1 MDAVKFIIF
10 IWFVVLSPI
19 FSLRAQDIFHL
30 PAKND
35 SYTLSFRLVNNMVVI
50 PVEINGKELSFLLD
64 SGIDKTILF
73 NLKFSD
79 SLELNQIE
87 HIKINGLGEG
97 EALSAIRSAGN
108 RCRIG
113 KVQNFSHLVYVLL
126 DDTYDLSS
134 KLGEN
139 VNGIIGGDLLRDFV
153 VEIDY
158 QSKKLTFY
166 KQDAYLYKKCSD
178 CEILPLEF
186 KGNKPYINLTINDQN
201 NNLKEVKLLIDSG
214 GGDALWLFEN
224 KEKNIEV
231 PENYFRDFLGEGLG
245 GSIYGKRSRIKE
257 LRLGSFIIENPTV
270 AYPDSSSVVSA
281 MKVGNRNGTLGAEI
295 LRRFKV
301 VFDYEGKK
309 ITLKKSGKSMEDPFL
324 YNKSGI
330 ELAYGGDILVKEA
343 TNRFMGADNAAN
355 NKTFSEVIYS
365 FDLVSKPTYKIDFL
379 RPDSPALKAG
389 LEVGDIIIEI
399 NGKPAFEKKIPE
411 IIMILSKKEG
421 QKINLL
427 VDRNGKHFRYN
438 FVLKDLL

>member
-1 MDAVKFIIF
+1 
-10 IWFVVLSPI
+10 
-19 FSLRAQDIFHL
+19 
-30 PAKND
+30 
-35 SYTLSFRLVNNMVVI
+35 MVVI

-79 SLELNQIE
+79 SLELNEIE

-97 EALSAIRSAGN
+97 EPLSAIRSSGN

-126 DDTYDLSS
+126 DDSYDLSS

-166 KQDAYLYKKCSD
+166 KNDAYRYKKCSD

-186 KGNKPYINLTINDQN
+186 KGNKPYVNLTINDQN

-231 PENYFRDFLGEGLG
+231 PDNYFKDFLGKGLS
-245 GSIYGKRSRIKE
+245 GSIYGRRSRIKE
-257 LRLGSFIIENPTV
+257 LRLGSFVIENPTV
-270 AYPDSSSVVSA
+270 AYPDSSSAIIA
-281 MKVGNRNGTLGAEI
+281 MQVNNRNGTLGAEI

-301 VFDYEGKK
+301 TFDYEGKK
-309 ITLKKSGKSMEDPFL
+309 ITLKKSGNSIEDPFL

-330 ELAYGGDILVKEA
+330 ELAYGGDIIVKES
-343 TNRFMGADNAAN
+343 TNRFIGADNAAN

-365 FDLVSKPTYKIDFL
+365 FNLVSKPTYKIDFL

-399 NGKPAFEKKIPE
+399 NGKPAYEKKIPE
-411 IIMILSKKEG
+411 IIMMLSKKEG

-427 VDRNGKHFRYN
+427 VDRNGRHFRCN

>member
-1 MDAVKFIIF
+1 MKFMIF
-10 IWFVVLSPI
+10 IWFAVLSLH

-35 SYTLSFRLVNNMVVI
+35 SYTLSFRLINNMVVI
-50 PVEINGKELSFLLD
+50 PVEINGKQLSFLLD

-79 SLELNQIE
+79 SLELNRIE

-97 EALSAIRSAGN
+97 DALSALRSTGN
-108 RCRIG
+108 RFRIG

-166 KQDAYLYKKCSD
+166 KNDTYQYKKCTD

-231 PENYFRDFLGEGLG
+231 PENYFKDFLGEGLS

-270 AYPDSSSVVSA
+270 AYPDSSSVVNA
-281 MKVGNRNGTLGAEI
+281 MQVGNRNGTLGAEI

-330 ELAYGGDILVKEA
+330 ELAYGGDILVKE
-343 TNRFMGADNAAN
+343 TTSKFIGADNAAN

-365 FDLVSKPTYKIDFL
+365 FDLVSRPTYKIDFL

-399 NGKPAFEKKIPE
+399 NGKPAYEKKIPE
-411 IIMILSKKEG
+411 IIMMLSKKEG

-427 VDRNGKHFRYN
+427 VDRNGRHFRCN

>member
-1 MDAVKFIIF
+1 MKFIIF
-10 IWFVVLSPI
+10 IWFTVLSLH
-19 FSLRAQDIFHL
+19 FSLRAQDLFHL
-30 PAKND
+30 PPKND
-35 SYTLSFRLVNNMVVI
+35 SYTMSFRLINNMVVI
-50 PVEINGKELSFLLD
+50 PVEINGKPLSFLLD

-73 NLKFSD
+73 NLKLSD
-79 SLELNQIE
+79 SLELKEIE

-97 EALSAIRSAGN
+97 ESLSAIRSSGN

-113 KVQNFSHLVYVLL
+113 KVQNFHHSLYVLL

-158 QSKKLTFY
+158 QAKKLTFH
-166 KQDAYLYKKCSD
+166 KNEAYLYKKCKD
-178 CEILPLEF
+178 CEVFPLEF
-186 KGNKPYINLTINDQN
+186 RGNKPYINLAINDHN
-201 NNLKEVKLLIDSG
+201 NKISEVKLLIDSG

-224 KEKNIEV
+224 KEKNIQV
-231 PENYFRDFLGEGLG
+231 PENYFKDYLGKGLSG
-245 GSIYGKRSRIKE
+245 DIYGRRSRIKE
-257 LRLGSFIIENPTV
+257 LRLGNFVIANPTV
-270 AYPDSSSVVSA
+270 AFPDSSSVVNA
-281 MKVGNRNGTLGAEI
+281 MKVGGRNGTLGAEI

-309 ITLKKSGKSMEDPFL
+309 ITLKKSGNSIDDPFL

-330 ELAYGGDILVKEA
+330 ELAYGGDILVKESKGNFVNSENA
-343 TNRFMGADNAAN
+343 GAYN
-355 NKTFSEVIYS
+355 TFSEVVYS
-365 FDLVSKPTYKIDFL
+365 FNLAYKPTYRIDFL

-399 NGKPAFEKKIPE
+399 NGKPAYEKKIPE
-411 IIMILSKKEG
+411 IILMLSKKEG

-427 VDRNGKHFRYN
+427 VDRNGRHFRCN